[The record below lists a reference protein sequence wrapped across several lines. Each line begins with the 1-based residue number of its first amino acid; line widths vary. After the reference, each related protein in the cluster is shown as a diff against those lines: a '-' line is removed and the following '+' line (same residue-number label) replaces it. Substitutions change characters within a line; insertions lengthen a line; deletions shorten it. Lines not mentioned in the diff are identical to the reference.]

1 MKAQD
6 YLSKEEIKSLTQS
19 SDAKAAW
26 MVASNWA
33 IIAAAFALSYVWPN
47 PLSFLVSILILG
59 GRQLGLS
66 VLVHDCGHRSLFASR
81 HLNELCG
88 NWLAGYPVFLDMDKY
103 ARGHL
108 VHHRTAGTR
117 EDPDLPNYQ
126 DYPIEKESFNRKVWR
141 DITGQTAIK
150 LISAL
155 SKSGQDQRSHSE
167 QKAKDDGSP
176 RKPNHLLRNSF
187 IVNGVMLLAL
197 ALFAHPALYLLW
209 VVAYFTVYML
219 VLRIRQI
226 AEHADVPD
234 LYDGDPRNNTRTT
247 YTNPLTRLLIAPNF
261 VNYHLEHH
269 LLASVPAYNLKRMHY
284 LLKQRG
290 AYQETP
296 LGEGYW
302 QIIQQV
308 TRGKPETN
316 LG

>member
-6 YLSKEEIKSLTQS
+6 YLSKEDIQSLTRK
-19 SDAKAAW
+19 SDARGAW
-26 MVASNWA
+26 MLACNWG
-33 IIAAAFALSYVWPN
+33 IIAAAFAVSYVWPN
-47 PLSFLVSILILG
+47 PLSFLVSILLLG

-66 VLVHDCGHRSLFASR
+66 VLVHECGHRSLFASR

-88 NWLAGYPVFLDMDKY
+88 NWLAGYAVFLDMDKY

-108 VHHRTAGTR
+108 VHHRTAGTE
-117 EDPDLPNYQ
+117 EDPDLPNYR
-126 DYPIEKESFNRKVWR
+126 DYPIAKDSFYRKVWR
-141 DITGQTAIK
+141 DLSGQTAIK
-150 LISAL
+150 LIGAL
-155 SKSGQDQRSHSE
+155 AKSGRDQRSHSE
-167 QKAKDDGSP
+167 QKSGDNNPS
-176 RKPNHLLRNSF
+176 KPNHLLRNSF
-187 IVNGVMLLAL
+187 MVNGLMLLAL
-197 ALFAHPALYLLW
+197 TLLAHPALYLLW
-209 VVAYFTVYML
+209 VIAYFTVYML

-234 LYDGDPRNNTRTT
+234 LFDSDPRNNTRTT

-269 LLASVPAYNLKRMHY
+269 LLASVPAYNLKRMHH

-290 AYQETP
+290 AYEDTP

-302 QIIQQV
+302 KILQQV
-308 TRGKPETN
+308 TRGRPEAS